1 MGSVQECTPLKD
13 VLMTRPMRFKVP
25 ALWRNPN
32 YMLIWGGQTLSA
44 LGSSVSGIAFPL
56 FILALTHS
64 PAQAGIAGALR
75 AVPYVLLS
83 IPAGALV
90 DRWNLRAVM
99 LACDSGR
106 AVVLGSIPVTL
117 WAGYLSV
124 GQLYIAA
131 TMEGTLFVFY
141 NIASFAALPHIVP
154 KDDIPAAVAQN
165 EASYYAAAGLLG
177 STAGGAFYQIGHAV
191 PFAVDA
197 ISYIVSVL
205 SLLRV
210 RIPQRSKRTESPL
223 PLWIDMRG
231 GLRWMWHQPL
241 IRSMSVVYGADA
253 LVSPGGSLILIV
265 IAEHQHTS
273 PVAIGAIFS
282 IGAVG
287 GILGSAIAG
296 RVHYWLSFSQT
307 IIGVRWAVVPF
318 WALYATAPNAVL
330 LGAVTAVIYFLNPIG
345 NVVGMSYSI
354 PLIPEEMRG
363 RAASIFQIIP
373 SAGTPVGL
381 ALTGLLLQAWGAER
395 VVLTEAVFLL
405 GLAIATALNT
415 HIRNAP
421 PQPILR
427 SL

>member
-1 MGSVQECTPLKD
+1 MS
-13 VLMTRPMRFKVP
+13 MSARFDVP

-90 DRWNLRAVM
+90 DRWNLRTVM
-99 LACDSGR
+99 LVCDSGR
-106 AVVLGSIPVTL
+106 AVVLGSIPVAL

-141 NIASFAALPHIVP
+141 NIASFAALPYIVSR
-154 KDDIPAAVAQN
+154 DDFPAATAQN

-177 STAGGAFYQIGHAV
+177 SAMGGALYQLGRAI

-197 ISYIVSVL
+197 ISYIASVV

-210 RIPQRSKRTESPL
+210 RVPGRVKHSERGL
-223 PLWIDMRG
+223 LWADMLG
-231 GLRWMWHQPL
+231 GIRWMWKQPL
-241 IRSMSVVYGADA
+241 IRSMSAVYGADS

-265 IAEHQHTS
+265 IAEHQKTA
-273 PVAIGAIFS
+273 PAAIGAIFS

-296 RVHYWLSFSQT
+296 RMHRWLTFSQT

-318 WALYATAPNAVL
+318 WALYAVAPNAVL
-330 LGAVTAVIYFLNPIG
+330 LGAVTAVIYFLNPVG

-373 SAGTPVGL
+373 SAATPVGL
-381 ALTGLLLQAWGAER
+381 ALTGLLLQVWGADR
-395 VVLTEAVFLL
+395 VVLGESVYLL
-405 GLAIATALNT
+405 FLAIGVTLNS
-415 HIRNAP
+415 HIRTAP
-421 PQPILR
+421 PQADLHAA
-427 SL
+427 